1 MSLFGKKFRDL
12 GKFQSCPCNAQAPHK
27 AGDETGPLERG
38 GGEKHVVKVLG
49 LGCPF
54 CKKMHGNV
62 LKAAETM
69 KPLEL
74 EVQYCT
80 DPKDFMPYGALSMPG
95 LVVDEK
101 LVSSG
106 KVLSAE
112 AAKTVILKALG
123 IQEQE

>member
-12 GKFQSCPCNAQAPHK
+12 GKFQSCPCGVKTEEH
-27 AGDETGPLERG
+27 LEKRPEQKTAEKEQS
-38 GGEKHVVKVLG
+38 EKHVVKVLG

-54 CKKMHGNV
+54 CKKMYGNV

-80 DPKDFMPYGALSMPG
+80 DPKEFMPYGALSMPG
-95 LVVDEK
+95 MVVDEK

-106 KVLSAE
+106 KVLSAD
-112 AAKTVILKALG
+112 AAKGLILKALG
-123 IQEQE
+123 L